1 MFGQLLRLFPY
12 VWYTTGRP
20 KRRYTVLNSV
30 LNSPSLCKA
39 YEPYFRIGTALSSRL
54 VADPELADIV
64 CRHFNSITAD
74 NEMKPWSV
82 LDLAGTLA
90 KGDPCHAAVDFTRV
104 DALLSFAK
112 ERGLSVRYHTLAWHN
127 QTPVWFFK
135 ANWEDDWNA
144 PSAPKDVMLRRLENY
159 ITDVMQYVNTA
170 FPGVVY
176 TWDVVNEAIEPMQE
190 GPGLFRTRSPWFMT
204 TGQDF
209 LLTAFR
215 AARRNAAPGQTLC
228 YNDYNAFEPVKRDAI
243 IELLKSLQAENLV
256 DTMGMQ
262 GHYVL
267 RDLDIAAC
275 ETAARAYAALGLK
288 LQVTELDIHCNSDDE
303 AHVKALTDLYRGW
316 FSMMKKLSQEGIDVE
331 AVTFWGVTDADSWLP
346 GFRREPSYPLL
357 ISADRKAKPAFDAVV
372 EAAGE

>member
-1 MFGQLLRLFPY
+1 MD
-12 VWYTTGRP
+12 
-20 KRRYTVLNSV
+20 SV
-30 LNSPSLCKA
+30 LNSPSLCKS
-39 YEPYFRIGTALSSRL
+39 YEPYFRIGAALSSRL
-54 VADPELADIV
+54 VADPELAEIV

-74 NEMKPWSV
+74 NQMKPFSV
-82 LDLAGTLA
+82 LDQAGTLA

-112 ERGLSVRYHTLAWHN
+112 EHGLSMRYHTLAWHN

-159 ITDVMQYVNTA
+159 IADVMQHVNTA

-176 TWDVVNEAIEPMQE
+176 TWDVVNEAIEPMQD
-190 GPGLFRTRSPWFMT
+190 GPGLFRTRSPWYMT

-209 LLTAFR
+209 LITAFR
-215 AARRNAAPGQTLC
+215 AARKNAAPGQTLC
-228 YNDYNAFEPVKRDAI
+228 YNDYNAFDPVKRDAI
-243 IELLKSLQAENLV
+243 IALLKTLQAENLV

-267 RDLDIAAC
+267 PEMNIAAC

-303 AHVKALTDLYRGW
+303 THRKALTDTYRDW
-316 FSMMKKLSQEGIDVE
+316 FAMMKKLSQEGIDIE

-346 GFRREPSYPLL
+346 GFRREPSFPLL
-357 ISADRKAKPAFDAVV
+357 ITADRRAKPAFDAVLKV
-372 EAAGE
+372 AAE